1 MRLDARTP
9 NSEVRMLRRL
19 FAILGG
25 VLAALGF
32 AAGLA
37 SLMRPWASYRASA
50 AAAGAAPQDVS
61 GVVPLVELDR
71 GSWYLGAL
79 FALFGLL
86 AGVVMARPTSAR
98 WMGVAGAVLGA
109 AGLLLV
115 VDLANRL
122 SAGGRTVNIGLASMD
137 VDVGR
142 QTGIW
147 FGLAAAPLLGLGTAL
162 LSLRHPAR

>member
-9 NSEVRMLRRL
+9 ISEVRMLRRL

-109 AGLLLV
+109 AGL
-115 VDLANRL
+115 
-122 SAGGRTVNIGLASMD
+122 RTVNIGLASMD

-162 LSLRHPAR
+162 LSMRHPAR